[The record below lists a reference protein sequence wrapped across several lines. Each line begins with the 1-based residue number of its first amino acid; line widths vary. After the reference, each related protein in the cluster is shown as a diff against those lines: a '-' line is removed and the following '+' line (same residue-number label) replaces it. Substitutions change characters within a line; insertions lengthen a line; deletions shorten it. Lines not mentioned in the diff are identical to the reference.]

1 MGDKGMDSVVHLGVE
16 ELNAWILPGVTD
28 KYHILQVLNINDF
41 TLKLFCIIRLFNIVE
56 ITLSK

>member
-1 MGDKGMDSVVHLGVE
+1 MDSVVHVGVE